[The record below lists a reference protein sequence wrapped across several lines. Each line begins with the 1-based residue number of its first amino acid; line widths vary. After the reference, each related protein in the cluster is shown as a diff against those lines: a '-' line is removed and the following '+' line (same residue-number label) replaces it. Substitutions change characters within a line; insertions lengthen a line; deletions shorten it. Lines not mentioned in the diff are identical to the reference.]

1 MENKEKSKY
10 RIFIHGIVILL
21 CTIIA
26 VQVLAQDHSREKVK
40 PSATKWEHCA
50 LTNIIDETPQ
60 NELASSINKLGRE
73 GWELISVGNI
83 TESGTTTKT
92 VFYFKR
98 PL

>member
-10 RIFIHGIVILL
+10 RIFLHCIMILL
-21 CTIIA
+21 CTITA
-26 VQVLAQDHSREKVK
+26 VQVLAQDRSREQVK
-40 PSATKWEHCA
+40 PSAKRWEHCA
-50 LTNIIDETPQ
+50 LSNVIGETPQ

-73 GWELISVGNI
+73 GWELISVGSI
-83 TESGTTTKT
+83 AESGTTTKT